1 MAERTPVFDQSARYP
16 EISVI
21 VPAHNEEP
29 GIASALQEIDS
40 VLSTCCDSSE
50 IIVIDDGSTDATYDV
65 LQKLCQQQDNLRA
78 IKLSRN
84 FGKESA
90 MLAGLRAANGQ
101 AVITIDADLQH
112 PPALIPEMVEKWKA
126 GTKVVHAV
134 KRQRVINTFMER
146 FRATIYNNLLKLL
159 GGVDL
164 RNSSD
169 YKLVDRVIVDALINE
184 LHEYQ
189 RFYRGLV
196 TWVGYRQEKLYFDV
210 AERQAGETKWSTRA
224 LIGLAITGIVS
235 FTSMP
240 LRIVTI
246 FGILTL
252 LLAFGVAVEA
262 LWSWF
267 IGTAVSGFMTIV
279 FVLLLL
285 GSFIMI
291 SLGIM
296 GEYIAKIYEEV
307 KNRPDYLVDRTA
319 GFDSTETSRNTE

>member
-1 MAERTPVFDQSARYP
+1 MADQSPAADDTVDHP
-16 EISVI
+16 VISVI
-21 VPAHNEEP
+21 IPANNEEP
-29 GIASALQEIDS
+29 GIAAALGVING
-40 VLSTCCDSSE
+40 VLASCEVSNE
-50 IIVIDDGSTDATYDV
+50 IIVIDDGSTDGTYAV
-65 LQKLCQQQDNLRA
+65 LNKLCQDQENLRA

-90 MLAGLRAANGQ
+90 MLAGLRAATGD

-112 PPALIPEMVEKWKA
+112 PPELIPEMIERWKDGA
-126 GTKVVHAV
+126 MVVHAV
-134 KRQRVINTFMER
+134 KRQRAANTAMER
-146 FRATIYNNLLKLL
+146 VRASIYNNLLKFL
-159 GGVDL
+159 GGIDL

-169 YKLVDRVIVDALINE
+169 YKLIDRVVVNALVNE

-189 RFYRGLV
+189 RFFRGLV
-196 TWVGYRQEKLYFDV
+196 TWVGYRQEKLFFDV
-210 AERQAGETKWSTRA
+210 AERQAGETKWSTRS

-267 IGTAVSGFMTIV
+267 IGTAVTGFMTII

-307 KNRPDYLVDRTA
+307 KNRPDYLVDRSA
-319 GFDSTETSRNTE
+319 GFNENEHQ

>member
-29 GIASALQEIDS
+29 GIVSALQEIDS

-112 PPALIPEMVEKWKA
+112 PPALIPEMVEKWRA

-134 KRQRVINTFMER
+134 KRQRAINTFMER

-169 YKLVDRVIVDALINE
+169 YKLVDRVIVDALTNK

-196 TWVGYRQEKLYFDV
+196 TWIGYR
-210 AERQAGETKWSTRA
+210 R
-224 LIGLAITGIVS
+224 
-235 FTSMP
+235 
-240 LRIVTI
+240 
-246 FGILTL
+246 
-252 LLAFGVAVEA
+252 
-262 LWSWF
+262 
-267 IGTAVSGFMTIV
+267 
-279 FVLLLL
+279 
-285 GSFIMI
+285 
-291 SLGIM
+291 
-296 GEYIAKIYEEV
+296 
-307 KNRPDYLVDRTA
+307 
-319 GFDSTETSRNTE
+319 

>member
-1 MAERTPVFDQSARYP
+1 MTDESSISGKQPAHVN
-16 EISVI
+16 ISVI

-29 GIASALQEIDS
+29 GIAAALREINNS
-40 VLSTCCDSSE
+40 LASCSGSYE
-50 IIVIDDGSTDATYDV
+50 IIVIDDGSTDATFHV
-65 LQKLCQQQDNLRA
+65 LQELCNEQENLRA

-90 MLAGLRAANGQ
+90 MLAGLRAASGD

-112 PPALIPEMVEKWKA
+112 PPALIPEMVERWKA
-126 GTKVVHAV
+126 GAMVIHAV
-134 KRQRVINTFMER
+134 KRQRSSNTPMER
-146 FRATIYNNLLKLL
+146 VRAKIYNNLLKLL
-159 GGVDL
+159 GGIDL

-169 YKLVDRVIVDALINE
+169 YKLLDRVIVDALVNE

-196 TWVGYRQEKLYFDV
+196 TWLGFKQEKLYFDV
-210 AERQAGETKWSTRA
+210 ASRQAGDSKWSTRS

-246 FGILTL
+246 LGLLTL
-252 LLAFGVAVEA
+252 LLAVGVAAEA

-267 IGTAVSGFMTIV
+267 QGTSVSGFMTIV
-279 FVLLLL
+279 ITLLLL

-307 KNRPDYLVDRTA
+307 KNRPDYLVDRTS
-319 GFDSTETSRNTE
+319 GFHEHDQS

>member
-1 MAERTPVFDQSARYP
+1 MADESSTSGDHSAHP
-16 EISVI
+16 ELSVI

-29 GIASALQEIDS
+29 GIAAALLAINNALQS
-40 VLSTCCDSSE
+40 CSGSNE
-50 IIVIDDGSTDATYDV
+50 IIVVDDGSTDETYRV
-65 LQKLCQQQDNLRA
+65 LQQLCQEQDNLRA

-90 MLAGLRAANGQ
+90 MLAGLRVATGD
-101 AVITIDADLQH
+101 AVITLDADLQH

-126 GTKVVHAV
+126 GTMVVHAV
-134 KRQRVINTFMER
+134 KRQRESNTFMER
-146 FRATIYNNLLKLL
+146 FRAKIYNNLLKLL
-159 GGVDL
+159 GGIDL

-169 YKLVDRVIVDALINE
+169 YKLLDRVIVDALIHE

-196 TWVGYRQEKLYFDV
+196 TWLGFKQEKLYFDV
-210 AERQAGETKWSTRA
+210 ASRQAGDSKWSTGS

-252 LLAFGVAVEA
+252 LLAFGVAIEA

-267 IGTAVSGFMTIV
+267 QGTAVSGFMTIV
-279 FVLLLL
+279 FVILLL

-307 KNRPDYLVDRTA
+307 KNRPDYLVDRTS
-319 GFDSTETSRNTE
+319 GFDEHRQP